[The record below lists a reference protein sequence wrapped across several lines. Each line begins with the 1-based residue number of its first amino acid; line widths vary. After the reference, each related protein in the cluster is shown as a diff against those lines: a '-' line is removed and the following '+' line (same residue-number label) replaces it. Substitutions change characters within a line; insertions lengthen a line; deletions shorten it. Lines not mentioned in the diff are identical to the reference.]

1 MSNYTQQQ
9 IDERYEKLPDVL
21 KDAMFS
27 PDIADKMV
35 EVGKKSGLTL
45 DKIGEIAEETGY
57 VVLGLTAPKD
67 FVKALE
73 ARLEKD
79 AGKAPEIAKEINH
92 QIFYPLREELKK
104 AHNIEITTEELE
116 KKEPLMRPAPPR
128 PAPAPTIPPKPA
140 TAPIPPLPAR
150 EAGLSAGSPTS
161 IRPPSFMPKP
171 PTPPA
176 PTPHPLPDAQ
186 SAKGTFPAK
195 GEGGIFF
202 ETKSRVPPIDL
213 RPSRPST
220 LSQSPQIPPASN
232 AINLKPPE
240 EPRTEPPTVAPP
252 PAEKKPFQGNDPYRE
267 PPE

>member
-1 MSNYTQQQ
+1 MPNYTQQQ

-35 EVGKKSGLTL
+35 EAGKKAGLTL
-45 DKIGEIAEETGY
+45 DKIGEIAEETGF

-79 AGKAPEIAKEINH
+79 AGKAVEIAKEINH
-92 QIFYPLREELKK
+92 QVFFPLREELKK
-104 AHNIEITTEELE
+104 AHNIEIAAEELE
-116 KKEPLMRPAPPR
+116 KKEPLVRRQIPTQPTTQTVPSLASGAFEAKLGTRPPTSATKPPAVS
-128 PAPAPTIPPKPA
+128 PV
-140 TAPIPPLPAR
+140 TAPSMPSATPA
-150 EAGLSAGSPTS
+150 
-161 IRPPSFMPKP
+161 
-171 PTPPA
+171 PA
-176 PTPHPLPDAQ
+176 PTPHPLSAEKSLREAQ
-186 SAKGTFPAK
+186 PTK

-213 RPSRPST
+213 RQAAKPPAPSQQTP
-220 LSQSPQIPPASN
+220 IPPNAVDLREEGAFKTPAPAS
-232 AINLKPPE
+232 
-240 EPRTEPPTVAPP
+240 P
-252 PAEKKPFQGNDPYRE
+252 PAEKKPTYEGTDPYRE